1 MPSRRQLLTGL
12 VGGAVVGSV
21 LGTRVSLGAVASWTP
36 AEDAWPLR
44 RRDPGNAASNLAV
57 TPPVDPSVVWRERVL
72 ARSDYNT
79 LVVGPERVYAG
90 SDAAPEPPNGAV
102 VALDRSDG
110 SLAWTA
116 DVDTG
121 SLALFDGRLYAGP
134 ADDDLGRLEIYDAAT
149 GEQDGAVGTRGI
161 GERGHLVPTP
171 DGVFLGAGNVLTG
184 RDVDGA
190 ARWRR
195 ASHGQGVPAVA
206 GGSLYATGFD
216 AVRYDART
224 LSDVPTGTAPE
235 SAWRTAY
242 DSALTSLPPAV
253 VGDTLLAPGAVPS
266 ASVDPNA
273 AAPHAPLVGIDTET
287 GTVDWRAFTGR
298 AGDDGGGSE
307 TDDTEPS
314 GVVRTTALASDGQ
327 RVYAGIKAG
336 ELSARRHAVGAV
348 AVDSGEES
356 VLRSSDDW
364 VSDLALVG
372 SRGGDGGTSGD
383 PILLVATAG
392 DWGNDEPTQ
401 AGTIRAVDTAR
412 GTELWRVSVR
422 AAVRALAPVAGAVF
436 AVLVD
441 GTVVKL
447 ADTA

>member
-12 VGGAVVGSV
+12 AGGAVLGSV
-21 LGTRVSLGAVASWTP
+21 LGTRVSLGVVASWTP

-44 RRDPGNAASNLAV
+44 RRDPGNTASNLAV
-57 TPPVDPSVVWRERVL
+57 APPADPSVVWRERVL
-72 ARSDYNT
+72 ARSDHNT

-90 SDAAPEPPNGAV
+90 SDAGPEPPNGAV
-102 VALDRSDG
+102 VALDRADG

-116 DVDTG
+116 DTDTG

-134 ADDDLGRLEIYDAAT
+134 ADDDLGRLAVYDAAT
-149 GEQDGAVGTRGI
+149 GDSEAAVTTEGV

-184 RDVDGA
+184 RDLDGA

-206 GGSLYATGFD
+206 GGSLNATGFD
-216 AVRYDART
+216 AVRYDARR

-235 SAWRTAY
+235 PTWRASY
-242 DSALTSLPPAV
+242 DAALTSLPPAV
-253 VGDTLLAPGAVPS
+253 VGDTVLAPGAVPS
-266 ASVDPNA
+266 ESVDPDA
-273 AAPHAPLVGIDTET
+273 TEPHAPLVGIDTGT
-287 GTVDWRAFTGR
+287 GTVDWRAFVGGTGD
-298 AGDDGGGSE
+298 AGSE
-307 TDDTEPS
+307 S
-314 GVVRTTALASDGQ
+314 GDAASSSVVRTTALATDGQ
-327 RVYAGIKAG
+327 RVYAGIKSG
-336 ELSARRHAVGAV
+336 EQSSRRHAVGAV
-348 AVDSGEES
+348 VVDSGEES
-356 VLRSSDDW
+356 YRLSSDDW

-372 SRGGDGGTSGD
+372 NRGGDGGTSAD

-401 AGTIRAVDTAR
+401 AGTVRAVDTAR

-422 AAVRALAPVAGAVF
+422 SAVRALAPVAGVVF

-447 ADTA
+447 ADAA